1 MIDRLPPQ
9 NIEIE
14 QACLSCGLMNEQAL
28 LELILKVDIHDFYH
42 EKNRLFFKYMKE
54 IYQKNKVV
62 PDYTAL
68 LTMSHKDAM
77 DIGLAD
83 YMDLYEGSA
92 SSARIDY
99 YITELL
105 RYSKARK
112 IIAASQDAID
122 KIYKNNDPDD
132 VKEEMSNKLVDI
144 DKNDDIKVYDSREMF
159 DGKNV
164 TDFQMK
170 PENFVKTGIADFDE
184 TFFGLYMSELVAISG
199 RPSQGKSALAMNI
212 ASNQSKIEPVLY
224 ISMEMPKDYF
234 SIRRIACEAMVN
246 SFKIQHGYK
255 LTDIEKD
262 KIKDAIDRL
271 AKDKF
276 YLIDK
281 AGMNKETIDSVVRRH
296 KKKYGLSLLVVDY
309 LQIMTSKSKEQR
321 HVRIGEDTLTIKN
334 IARDLNIPSIVVSSK
349 SRGSENSKDLLS
361 GFGESGKIEYDTDK
375 AIFLDYDNWEDNVS
389 QTEVQGKIVL
399 AKNKYGPIGFA
410 PITFYKAY
418 SKFI

>member
-1 MIDRLPPQ
+1 MITQLPPQ

-14 QACLSCGLMNEQAL
+14 QACLSCGLLNEQAL
-28 LELILKVDIHDFYH
+28 LEIISKIEVDDFYLDRH
-42 EKNRLFFKYMKE
+42 RLLFECLKDIKVTDFPAIRNWFELKGLELTHAQFSE
-54 IYQKNKVV
+54 IF
-62 PDYTAL
+62 
-68 LTMSHKDAM
+68 
-77 DIGLAD
+77 
-83 YMDLYEGSA
+83 EGAA
-92 SSARIDY
+92 SSASIDF
-99 YITELL
+99 YIKEVLKL
-105 RYSKARK
+105 SKARK
-112 IIAASQDAID
+112 IIVASQNAID
-122 KIYKNNDPDD
+122 KIYNNYDPDD
-132 VKEEMSNKLVDI
+132 IKDELSGNLLNI
-144 DKNDDIKVYDSREMF
+144 DRNDDIKVYNSKEIF
-159 DGKNV
+159 DKKTV
-164 TDFQMK
+164 TDFIMK